1 VGARAIRCTQAPGD
15 VLYIPEGWFHGTLN
29 EGHTLALALQA
40 RIPRSAV
47 GRARY
52 LARGVASQQ
61 NAKKVLK
68 LLRDAFPVDEELAL
82 SMAMVQV
89 DLAATVESQLYEAS
103 DLHSGESQGAA
114 LDPLVVR
121 RARKHYER
129 AARAAREANT
139 LDSADPRKQLLL
151 CKVLLQQFLFLA
163 NTQQSTE
170 STLEQEG
177 RAALDACTRA
187 SQLDTYTTEP
197 HFTAGLCA
205 VKMAEFS
212 TAIAHFRD
220 ALAIDPNASSVLY
233 HLANTLVNLE
243 PHVGYFRLEFGA
255 LLAKQGNVG
264 DARAQLKQAVRLDSR
279 LGPEATELV
288 QKLSG

>member
-1 VGARAIRCTQAPGD
+1 VATMFT
-15 VLYIPEGWFHGTLN
+15 FHSLPAHSPADTV
-29 EGHTLALALQA
+29 Q
-40 RIPRSAV
+40 
-47 GRARY
+47 
-52 LARGVASQQ
+52 VAS
-61 NAKKVLK
+61 
-68 LLRDAFPVDEELAL
+68 
-82 SMAMVQV
+82 
-89 DLAATVESQLYEAS
+89 AAIPHLPHGIA
-103 DLHSGESQGAA
+103 D
-114 LDPLVVR
+114 
-121 RARKHYER
+121 R

-233 HLANTLVNLE
+233 HLANTLMQQHHILEETGHAVDDHKVANGLVAEATRLFSHLVNLE